1 MKHKKWLTVLF
12 IHGNKRRYQVSI
24 WAEENGWVIEK
35 GAD

>member
-12 IHGNKRRYQVSI
+12 IHGNKRRYKVSL